1 MSLMRRVTKGV
12 RMRGGVRGKGYVRTS
27 ATLALAG
34 MLAGMLSPTGVVAQG
49 TGSAQGSGNA
59 QGTGAQAAPGAAV
72 ASNPKPAGVA
82 APVEP
87 SGPTVPPDYRVGMED
102 IFTVKVW
109 EDDRITGK
117 VIVGP
122 DGTVSLP
129 LVNSIR
135 AVGLT
140 FEQFRQAI
148 IEAAQKY
155 VVGAVTV
162 TLQLEQ
168 INSRKVYISGEVVK
182 RGVYPLVVPLTVSQ
196 MIVVAGGVTEYA
208 NKKKVV
214 VNRVEN
220 GKKISFTINYDDI
233 SKGKNLDKDIE
244 LKPGDVITVP

>member
-1 MSLMRRVTKGV
+1 MM
-12 RMRGGVRGKGYVRTS
+12 
-27 ATLALAG
+27 
-34 MLAGMLSPTGVVAQG
+34 AGMLSPAGVFAQG
-49 TGSAQGSGNA
+49 TGSSQAAQGAS
-59 QGTGAQAAPGAAV
+59 V

-82 APVEP
+82 APVQP
-87 SGPTVPPDYRVGMED
+87 SAPAVPLDYHVGMED

-109 EDDRITGK
+109 EDDRIQGK

-148 IEAAQKY
+148 VDAAQKY

-168 INSRKVYISGEVVK
+168 INSRKVYVTGEVTK
-182 RGVYPLVVPLTVSQ
+182 AGVYPLVVPLTLSQ

-208 NKKKVV
+208 NKKNVV

-220 GKKISFTINYDDI
+220 GKRISFKINYSDI
-233 SKGKNLDKDIE
+233 VNGKKLDQDID
-244 LKPGDVITVP
+244 LKPGDMIYVH

>member
-1 MSLMRRVTKGV
+1 
-12 RMRGGVRGKGYVRTS
+12 MRGGVRRNGHARAS
-27 ATLALAG
+27 AVFAIAG
-34 MLAGMLSPTGVVAQG
+34 TMICMLRPAGVVAQG
-49 TGSAQGSGNA
+49 TG
-59 QGTGAQAAPGAAV
+59 TGQAAAPAPI

-82 APVEP
+82 APVDP
-87 SGPTVPPDYRVGMED
+87 SGPAVPADYRVGMED
-102 IFTVKVW
+102 IFSVKVW
-109 EDDRITGK
+109 EDDRIQGK

-148 IEAAQKY
+148 VDAAQKY

-168 INSRKVYISGEVVK
+168 INSRKVYVTGEVTK
-182 RGVYPLVVPLTVSQ
+182 AGVYPLVVPLTLSQ

-208 NKKKVV
+208 NKKNVV

-220 GKKISFTINYDDI
+220 GKRISFKINYSDI
-233 SKGKNLDKDIE
+233 VNGKKLDQDID
-244 LKPGDVITVP
+244 LKPGDMIYVH